1 MEIKKTPD
9 GLEIP
14 PPSPDD
20 VLCSKQDGYVIIRLN
35 RPVVL
40 NAMNKNIQRLLMAA
54 LEDAESDD
62 SVAAIMLTGAGRAF
76 SAGGDMYSYLYPDDD
91 PAPGGIDVQM
101 KIWSSRKPVVAVVK
115 GYALGQGCELA
126 AICDMTIASHD
137 ARFGEIQIRQGSP
150 PPVLITPFVVGIK
163 NAKELLM
170 LGEQIDANEALRIG
184 LINKIVGPDQ
194 NLEAY
199 AISVMTKL
207 VSLPRATVSLNKT
220 LINRAYEIAG
230 FREAIA
236 YKDDENIGLMLNATE
251 DDEEAKEK
259 RRLLRE
265 EGWGAF
271 KAKRDGLYN

>member
-14 PPSPDD
+14 PPSPED
-20 VLCSKQDGYVIIRLN
+20 VLYQKQDGYAIIRIN

-40 NAMNKNIQRLLMAA
+40 NAMNKNVQRLLVAA
-54 LEDAESDD
+54 FEAAESDD
-62 SVAAIMLTGAGRAF
+62 SVGAIMLTGAGRAF
-76 SAGGDMYSYLYPDDD
+76 SAGGDMYSHLYPDDD

-101 KIWSSRKPVVAVVK
+101 KIWNSTKPVVAVVK

-126 AICDMTIASHD
+126 AICDITIASED

-163 NAKELLM
+163 QAKELLL
-170 LGEQIDANEALRIG
+170 LGDQIDANEALRIG
-184 LINKIVGPDQ
+184 LVNKIVGTDQ
-194 NLEAY
+194 DLEEY
-199 AISVMTKL
+199 AISVITKL
-207 VSLPRATVSLNKT
+207 VNLPRSTVSLNKT
-220 LINRAYEIAG
+220 LINRVYELAG
-230 FREAIA
+230 FREALA
-236 YKDDENIGLMLNATE
+236 YRDDENIGIMLDATD
-251 DDEEAKEK
+251 DDEETKEK

-271 KAKRDGLYN
+271 KAKRDGLYS

>member
-14 PPSPDD
+14 PPSPED
-20 VLCSKQDGYVIIRLN
+20 VVYQKQDGYAIIRIN

-40 NAMNKNIQRLLMAA
+40 NAMNKNVQRLLMSA

-62 SVAAIMLTGAGRAF
+62 SVGAIMLTGTGRAF
-76 SAGGDMYSYLYPDDD
+76 SAGGDMYSHLYPDDD

-101 KIWSSRKPVVAVVK
+101 KIWSSIKPVVAVVK

-126 AICDMTIASHD
+126 AICDITIASED

-163 NAKELLM
+163 HAKELLL
-170 LGEQIDANEALRIG
+170 LGDQIDANEALRMG
-184 LINKIVGPDQ
+184 LINKIISSDQ
-194 NLEAY
+194 DLEEY
-199 AISVMTKL
+199 AISVIAKL
-207 VSLPRATVSLNKT
+207 VNLPRSTVSLNKT
-220 LINRAYEIAG
+220 LINRTYELAG
-230 FREAIA
+230 FRDAIA
-236 YKDDENIGLMLNATE
+236 YRDDENIGIMLDATD
-251 DDEEAKEK
+251 DDEETKEK

-271 KAKRDGLYN
+271 KAKRDGLYE